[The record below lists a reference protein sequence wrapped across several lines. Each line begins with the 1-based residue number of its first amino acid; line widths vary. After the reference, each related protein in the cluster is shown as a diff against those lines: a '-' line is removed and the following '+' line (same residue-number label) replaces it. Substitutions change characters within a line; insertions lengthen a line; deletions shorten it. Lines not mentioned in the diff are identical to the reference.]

1 MDFRVSVPGYI
12 REASVP
18 KIPFP
23 RPVSIFVGLGFPRE
37 IDSVLEA
44 YQLLNEWPQTT
55 RGPKHLDALHNCAA
69 VLGRRGSARD
79 ARRAFEAFA
88 ADRARVRFAADE
100 RKPLRNGVAGR
111 RTLIS
116 LAQRTVR
123 RP

>member
-12 REASVP
+12 REVSVP

-69 VLGRRGSARD
+69 VLGGRGSARD

-88 ADRARVRFAADE
+88 ADRGILASDLLQMSANRYATEWLGAAR
-100 RKPLRNGVAGR
+100 
-111 RTLIS
+111 
-116 LAQRTVR
+116 
-123 RP
+123 